1 MSKALDCI
9 NNELLIAKV
18 HINSFSINNY
28 PKLFNQIHNIKINSS
43 FNDYSNIESRLLDIS
58 FWKIF
63 LVIFALIK
71 SIKILQTVHKT
82 RLHNSKLEKVIKLL
96 EYNIDKLF
104 EWFSDKFLKAN
115 PCKCHLLLRA
125 YENATVKLKF
135 KLLLRVLIKAAW

>member
-1 MSKALDCI
+1 M
-9 NNELLIAKV
+9 
-18 HINSFSINNY
+18 
-28 PKLFNQIHNIKINSS
+28 
-43 FNDYSNIESRLLDIS
+43 
-58 FWKIF
+58 
-63 LVIFALIK
+63 K

-82 RLHNSKLEKVIKLL
+82 RLHNSKLEKVIELL

-125 YENATVKLKF
+125 YENVTVKLKI